1 MVVEEEEAA
10 EAVVEV
16 VVVAEEVEA
25 VEVVEIA
32 DSSIVEKSY
41 LYQEELTLYHIWRL
55 MYVYI
60 PTRGTLGKKSV

>member
-1 MVVEEEEAA
+1 MVVEEEEEAA

-32 DSSIVEKSY
+32 VSSIVEKPC
-41 LYQEELTLYHIWRL
+41 LFQGKLTFYHIWRL
-55 MYVYI
+55 MYIY
-60 PTRGTLGKKSV
+60 T